1 MIKELCQRMG
11 KCEDAIMAKEK
22 DVVSVKYNLEVLE
35 KCFHE
40 KEEEV
45 GLLKESNLK
54 IEEEMKMMK
63 EKYQEFNH
71 QLEIK
76 IENLVVKNQLLEKNV
91 DSIENQLMVSKK
103 QLEDQQVEITSV
115 KQEVEDVRSNL
126 SEDIKFHLSKPL
138 EDLQFST
145 NNDVNELKAE
155 VDNVNNQIE
164 EIWCYLEKS
173 LNTTN
178 NEINKLSVQVTT
190 VDKKLKYNFMTLN
203 DKIAKE
209 DVYLR
214 CNLNEHVKCYLNKS
228 LDDFK
233 FAANDNVKK
242 LKYEVIDANNQIEK
256 IRSYLDKKTDE
267 FHNLSSKIDAT
278 ENVIKD
284 NFSTLNDKINKGAEG
299 VNLENDPQKEIAN
312 LKHHVNNIE
321 NILFC
326 YSTDDSKDIIMKW
339 KLQNYQYHFDIGKPV
354 FSPIFL
360 TQIEGYCFKL
370 FVEWSGEKK
379 ENLGLFY
386 CICRGSNYD
395 IPLEP
400 FRMPFSLEI
409 VHNNG
414 NILSKKISLSE
425 IETHREEAFTLPPGK
440 NECKHGRG
448 FSQFLRMPD
457 LNNYILNDMLS
468 IQCRLTPLEMKY

>member
-1 MIKELCQRMG
+1 MG
-11 KCEDAIMAKEK
+11 KCEDAIMAKET
-22 DVVSVKYNLEVLE
+22 DVASVKYNLEVL
-35 KCFHE
+35 KKSFHE

-45 GLLKESNLK
+45 GLLKASNLK
-54 IEEEMKMMK
+54 IKEEMKMMK
-63 EKYQEFNH
+63 EKFQECKYQ
-71 QLEIK
+71 LK
-76 IENLVVKNQLLEKNV
+76 IEIEDLVVKNQMLEKNV
-91 DSIENQLMVSKK
+91 KPIENQLFVSKK
-103 QLEDQQVEITSV
+103 QLQDQQVEITSV
-115 KQEVEDVRSNL
+115 KQVVEDVRSNL

-138 EDLQFST
+138 NDFQSST
-145 NNDVNELKAE
+145 NNDVKKLKDE
-155 VDNVNNQIE
+155 VNKVNNQIRVSRS
-164 EIWCYLEKS
+164 YLEKS
-173 LNTTN
+173 LNTTI

-190 VDKKLKYNFMTLN
+190 VDEKLKDNFRTLN
-203 DKIAKE
+203 DKIDKE

-214 CNLNEHVKCYLNKS
+214 CNLNENVKLYLNKS

-233 FAANDNVKK
+233 FAAIDNVKK
-242 LKYEVIDANNQIEK
+242 LKYEAIDANNQIEK
-256 IRSYLDKKTDE
+256 IRSYLDEKTDE

-278 ENVIKD
+278 EYVIKD
-284 NFSTLNDKINKGAEG
+284 NFSTLNDKISKGAEG
-299 VNLENDPQKEIAN
+299 VNLENDPQKEIAD

-326 YSTDDSKDIIMKW
+326 DSTDGSKDIIMKW
-339 KLQNYQYHFDIGKPV
+339 KLQHYQYHFDIGKPV

-395 IPLEP
+395 KPLEP
-400 FRMPFSLEI
+400 FRIPFSLEMGD
-409 VHNNG
+409 NNG

-425 IETHREEAFTLPPGK
+425 IETHREEAFTLPHGK

-468 IQCRLTPLEMKY
+468 IQCRLTPP

>member
-11 KCEDAIMAKEK
+11 KCEDDIIAKEK

-45 GLLKESNLK
+45 GLLKASNLK
-54 IEEEMKMMK
+54 IKEEMKMMK

-76 IENLVVKNQLLEKNV
+76 IEDLVVKKQLLEKNV
-91 DSIENQLMVSKK
+91 NSIENQLLVSKK

-115 KQEVEDVRSNL
+115 KQEVEDVKSNL
-126 SEDIKFHLSKPL
+126 SDNIKFHLSKPL

-145 NNDVNELKAE
+145 NNDVKELKAE

-164 EIWCYLEKS
+164 VI
-173 LNTTN
+173 
-178 NEINKLSVQVTT
+178 
-190 VDKKLKYNFMTLN
+190 
-203 DKIAKE
+203 
-209 DVYLR
+209 R
-214 CNLNEHVKCYLNKS
+214 C
-228 LDDFK
+228 
-233 FAANDNVKK
+233 
-242 LKYEVIDANNQIEK
+242 
-256 IRSYLDKKTDE
+256 YLDKKTDE

-284 NFSTLNDKINKGAEG
+284 NFSTLNDKISKGAEG

-326 YSTDDSKDIIMKW
+326 DSTDDSKDIIMKW
-339 KLQNYQYHFDIGKPV
+339 KFQNYQYHFDIGKPV

-360 TQIEGYCFKL
+360 TQIKGYCFTL

-400 FRMPFSLEI
+400 FRMPFSLEM
-409 VHNNG
+409 VDNNG

-425 IETHREEAFTLPPGK
+425 IETHREEAFTIPPGK